1 MKNILI
7 RAGKDYFT
15 NISPEATLSFRN
27 RSTFGHNVGF
37 YLISDSVYKLISTP
51 NTSITPDSYLI
62 GSRQSY
68 KKNVAETINSEF
80 DAFVLPVADFLKPK
94 QIGHMKRLT
103 SLIKNLEIPICVLGL
118 GIGVKLDV
126 GKFNHDKTNKV
137 VKNFIS
143 SILDKSNSIGVR
155 GDLTFKYLNKL
166 GFNEDQIK
174 VLGCPSIYLNG
185 PKYNIKPPEINKDSK
200 IALNITPFV
209 KKYGRFVNK
218 TIKNY
223 KNYEYF
229 MQDIRDLKLI
239 LYGEEWG
246 PGGQKPRNYYNKI
259 LKENKAIFPIDSRS
273 WINELKNFDYSIGTR
288 LHGTIASLNARI
300 PSTLV
305 VHDSRTQEIADH
317 HKIPYIKVEDIS
329 KDTSLKE
336 VAESTSWETFNNNSK
351 KNYKKLINFFKE
363 NKIDTFSEY
372 PNPIIQEKENKIEI
386 QKIPKQIYSKGIGIN
401 EEEILN
407 RIKYLANEKQKEY
420 KPPFFI
426 ANEKIIPINK
436 DDNSIKKLKKLIRR

>member
-27 RSTFGHNVGF
+27 RGTFGHNVGF

-94 QIGHMKRLT
+94 KNGHMKRLT
-103 SLIKNLEIPICVLGL
+103 SLIKNLDIPICVLGL
-118 GIGVKLDV
+118 GIGVALDV
-126 GKFNHDKTNKV
+126 DKFNDDKTNKV

-143 SILDKSNSIGVR
+143 AILEKSSSIGVR
-155 GDLTFKYLNKL
+155 GELTFKYLNKL
-166 GFNEDQIK
+166 GFDEDQIK
-174 VLGCPSIYLNG
+174 VLGCPSVYLNG
-185 PKYNIKPPEINKDSK
+185 PDYNIRPPEINNDSK

-209 KKYGRFVNK
+209 RKYGSFVNK

-223 KNYEYF
+223 KNYKYF

-246 PGGQKPRNYYNKI
+246 PGNKKPRKYYNKI

-288 LHGTIASLNARI
+288 LHGTIAALNARI

-317 HKIPYIKVEDIS
+317 HKIPYIKIEDIS
-329 KDTSLKE
+329 KKHFLKE
-336 VAESTSWETFNNNSK
+336 VAENASWETFNNNSK
-351 KNYKKLINFFKE
+351 KNYEIFINFFKE

-372 PNPIIQEKENKIEI
+372 PNPIIQEKENKIKI
-386 QKIPKQIYSKGIGIN
+386 QKIPKQIYSKNIGIN
-401 EEEILN
+401 EKELLN
-407 RIKYLANEKQKEY
+407 RINYLANEKKKEY
-420 KPPFFI
+420 KPPFFVE
-426 ANEKIIPINK
+426 NEKIIPINK
-436 DDNSIKKLKKLIRR
+436 DNNSIKKLKELIRR